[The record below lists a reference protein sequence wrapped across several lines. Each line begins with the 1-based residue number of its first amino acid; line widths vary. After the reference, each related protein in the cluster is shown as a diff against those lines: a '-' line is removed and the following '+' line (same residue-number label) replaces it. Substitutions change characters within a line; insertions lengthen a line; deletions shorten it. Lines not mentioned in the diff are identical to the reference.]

1 MSEKMTDE
9 RELLN
14 AAINAVISVSRALG
28 DLGMAVERLME
39 AEQAAWQAGLDEGR
53 EQGRAAHD

>member
-14 AAINAVISVSRALG
+14 AAINAVISVSRAFG
-28 DLGMAVERLME
+28 DLGRAFERLLE

-53 EQGRAAHD
+53 EQGRAGHD